1 MCVLSAKEN
10 KMLLSENTIATT
22 TERAVGSCQQP
33 GMKIVSTLCVFQE
46 QHQQQHQQLSTGHF
60 GLLVVVVVSRGR
72 EGEKD
77 LSVSNLKEEWGSA
90 AGVICI

>member
-1 MCVLSAKEN
+1 
-10 KMLLSENTIATT
+10 MLLSENTIATT

-60 GLLVVVVVSRGR
+60 GLLVVVVVVVSRGR
-72 EGEKD
+72 TKEGEKD
-77 LSVSNLKEEWGSA
+77 LSVSNLKEEW
-90 AGVICI
+90 